1 MSKGKTRKMTE
12 SRDKVS
18 YLKEQFK
25 VFNERQ
31 RLAKAKALEREQV
44 KLLRLEGTLD
54 DKKLRNTLKQFRRA
68 KDIVG
73 SDVIPRLTD
82 AAFQSKALLKN
93 FEVTL

>member
-1 MSKGKTRKMTE
+1 MTE

-44 KLLRLEGTLD
+44 KLLRLEGTMD
-54 DKKLRNTLKQFRRA
+54 DNKLRNTLKQFRRA
-68 KDIVG
+68 KTKDAVG
-73 SDVIPRLTD
+73 YDVIPRLANATI
-82 AAFQSKALLKN
+82 QSKTLLKN
-93 FEVTL
+93 FELTL